1 MKRKGILNRQLLEM
15 LSIVG
20 HGDRIVITDRG
31 FPIPQNGA
39 TRVID
44 LGIVPGVPSFADVLF
59 PLLDELIVEGYILAE
74 ETFTYNK
81 EIIEQVR
88 NHPAIMEPEGMT
100 EQIIP
105 HTDFKDMVLSRDP
118 DRVPLTGYIRT
129 GEFTKYTNIIL
140 ICGVAF

>member
-1 MKRKGILNRQLLEM
+1 MKRKGILNRQLLEL
-15 LSIVG
+15 LSTVG

-31 FPIPQNGA
+31 FPIPQNGS

-59 PLLDELIVEGYILAE
+59 PLFDELIVEGYILAE
-74 ETFTYNK
+74 ETFTYNR

-88 NHPAIMEPEGMT
+88 KHPAITEPEGMT
-100 EQIIP
+100 EQIVP
-105 HTDFKDMVLSRDP
+105 HTEFKDMVLSRDP